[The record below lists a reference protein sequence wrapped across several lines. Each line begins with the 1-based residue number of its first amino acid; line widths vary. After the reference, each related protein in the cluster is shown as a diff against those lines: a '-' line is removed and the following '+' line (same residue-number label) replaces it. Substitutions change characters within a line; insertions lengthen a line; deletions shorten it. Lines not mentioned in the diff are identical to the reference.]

1 MKNTATER
9 EQLLEWLL
17 TCPVRQEMN
26 FDDYEIMS
34 VNFLYTESEEQD
46 DEI

>member
-1 MKNTATER
+1 MSER

-17 TCPVRQEMN
+17 TCPVRQELN

-34 VNFLYTESEEQD
+34 INFLYTEENDEQD
-46 DEI
+46 TTSRA